1 MGSRVTKISRHL
13 PEPMTVLQFKDY
25 LMDFIM
31 KQNQM
36 TELQNLTNEEE
47 AVVEQLMTK
56 KYQTWEWN
64 YGRSPEYSMNKKLRT
79 KGGSVQVIA
88 DIREG
93 HIRDLQ
99 FFGDFFG
106 EKDPQELADQ
116 LIGIRMDNSAI
127 ADVLAKININEY
139 FHNVTNEEM
148 IDLLTK

>member
-1 MGSRVTKISRHL
+1 
-13 PEPMTVLQFKDY
+13 
-25 LMDFIM
+25 
-31 KQNQM
+31 
-36 TELQNLTNEEE
+36 
-47 AVVEQLMTK
+47 VEQLMTK

>member
-1 MGSRVTKISRHL
+1 
-13 PEPMTVLQFKDY
+13 
-25 LMDFIM
+25 
-31 KQNQM
+31 
-36 TELQNLTNEEE
+36 
-47 AVVEQLMTK
+47 
-56 KYQTWEWN
+56 
-64 YGRSPEYSMNKKLRT
+64 MNKKMRT

-88 DIREG
+88 DIQKG
-93 HIRDLQ
+93 IIRDLQ